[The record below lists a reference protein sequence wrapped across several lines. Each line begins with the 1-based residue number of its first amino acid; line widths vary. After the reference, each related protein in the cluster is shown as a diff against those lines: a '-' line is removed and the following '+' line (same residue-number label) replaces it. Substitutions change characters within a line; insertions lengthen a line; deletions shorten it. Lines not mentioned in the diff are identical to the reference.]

1 MTKYKCPVCD
11 SPAITADYTKTH
23 IICPICNSDLK
34 AFSLLN
40 SISKPQKSK
49 IEMYVIV
56 GISLLSIALLG
67 LFLKSNSDKKEL
79 IAKNVILNDSISK
92 IQVITVADIKEEPK
106 TQPIAEKQDVTVKYV
121 VKKGDYPYKIAQ
133 FFYNDGSKYKQIE
146 ADNNLAQ
153 PYSLKVGQVLTIKI
167 SKE

>member
-1 MTKYKCPVCD
+1 MSYNCPICNKAGL
-11 SPAITADYTKTH
+11 PDYTKNDVV
-23 IICPICNSDLK
+23 CPQCNSDLK

-49 IEMYVIV
+49 IGMYAIV

-67 LFLKSNSDKKEL
+67 LFIKSNSDKKEL
-79 IAKNVILNDSISK
+79 VTKNVILNDSIAK
-92 IQVITVADIKEEPK
+92 IQSINFANEKEENTTP
-106 TQPIAEKQDVTVKYV
+106 PIAEKQDVTINYV

-146 ADNNLAQ
+146 ADNNLEQ
-153 PYSLKVGQVLTIKI
+153 PYTLKVGQVLTIKI
-167 SKE
+167 SQE